1 MVPRKE
7 TFEEVYSED
16 SDDDEINDINSDD
29 DFGVDLEE
37 ARGKLRVAQAALAN
51 SKDEKSTSMMELQYL
66 DQYGTKSDKANLAQ
80 MNEFLWYYRQRR
92 AELSD
97 ICQRTSAYI
106 TDSEEQIK
114 RLERKLKVCR
124 LENIH
129 EKARKA
135 ASKEARKSHEKRV
148 NGN

>member
-37 ARGKLRVAQAALAN
+37 ARGKLRVAQEALAN
-51 SKDEKSTSMMELQYL
+51 TKDEKSSSMMELQFL
-66 DQYGTKSDKANLAQ
+66 NQYGTKLDQENLAEL
-80 MNEFLWYYRQRR
+80 NEFLGFYRQRR

-97 ICQRTSAYI
+97 ICQQTSAYI
-106 TDSEEQIK
+106 TDSEEKVK
-114 RLERKLKVCR
+114 RLERKVCR

-129 EKARKA
+129 KKTKKAV
-135 ASKEARKSHEKRV
+135 SKEARKSHEKRV

>member
-1 MVPRKE
+1 
-7 TFEEVYSED
+7 
-16 SDDDEINDINSDD
+16 
-29 DFGVDLEE
+29 
-37 ARGKLRVAQAALAN
+37 
-51 SKDEKSTSMMELQYL
+51 MELQYL

-97 ICQRTSAYI
+97 ICQQTSAYI
-106 TDSEEQIK
+106 TDSEEKVK
-114 RLERKLKVCR
+114 RLERKACR

-129 EKARKA
+129 EKAKKA